1 LRFYGPRGGKEL
13 LAAIAYAYDSLEGLS
28 FVFTG
33 SEVGLLHDFLGLDDY
48 SSPLY
53 GRIYEEV
60 EVKPFR
66 RELSREFLRRG
77 FDEVGMNVPEEEINT
92 AVEELDGIP
101 GWLVEFGF
109 HYWKR
114 GDFERAL
121 DMTMRKARA
130 LIREE
135 LLELEKRSGRYSL
148 ILRAVAMGLTSWSSI
163 KDYVEAKAGPV
174 TNARLSDLLRNLEKM
189 GWITRKDGKYRIIDP
204 VVEKVLRE

>member
-1 LRFYGPRGGKEL
+1 MG
-13 LAAIAYAYDSLEGLS
+13 

-33 SEVGLLHDFLGLDDY
+33 SEVGLLHNFLGLDDY

-60 EVKPFR
+60 EVKPFT
-66 RELSREFLRRG
+66 RELSQEFLRRG
-77 FDEVGMNVPEEEINT
+77 FEEVDMSVPEGEIET
-92 AVEELDGIP
+92 AVGELDGIP

-135 LLELEKRSGRYSL
+135 LKELEKRSGRYSL
-148 ILRAVAMGLTSWSSI
+148 ILRAIAIGLTSWSAI
-163 KDYVEAKAGPV
+163 KDYVEVKAGPV
-174 TNARLSDLLRNLEKM
+174 TNARLSELLRNLEKM
-189 GWITRKDGKYRIIDP
+189 GWITRENGKYRIIDP
-204 VVEKVLRE
+204 VVENVLKE

>member
-1 LRFYGPRGGKEL
+1 VELRG
-13 LAAIAYAYDSLEGLS
+13 
-28 FVFTG
+28 
-33 SEVGLLHDFLGLDDY
+33 EVGLLHDFLGLDDY

-60 EVKPFR
+60 EVKPFS

-77 FDEVGMNVPEEEINT
+77 FNEVDMSVSKEEIET

-135 LLELEKRSGRYSL
+135 LLELEKRSRRYSL
-148 ILRAVAMGLTSWSSI
+148 ILHAVAMGLTSWSMI
-163 KDYVEAKAGPV
+163 KEYVEAKAGPV
-174 TNARLSDLLRNLEKM
+174 TNARLSELLRNLKKM
-189 GWITRKDGKYRIIDP
+189 GWITRENRKYRIIDP
-204 VVEKVLRE
+204 VVERVLREG